1 MFLFLRQSYFETNN
15 QNSRRMNMKTKQ
27 FYFEMLMAF
36 VAMMFTACSSS
47 DEIITEKGKA
57 LFLDASICAGT
68 SNGE

>member
-1 MFLFLRQSYFETNN
+1 
-15 QNSRRMNMKTKQ
+15 MNMKTKQ